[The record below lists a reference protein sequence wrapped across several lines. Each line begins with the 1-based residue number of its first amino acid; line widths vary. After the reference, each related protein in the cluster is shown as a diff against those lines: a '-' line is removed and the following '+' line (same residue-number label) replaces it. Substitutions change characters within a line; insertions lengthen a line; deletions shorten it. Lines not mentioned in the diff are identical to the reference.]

1 MIYSRKEHYLFLEE
15 ELRAQTD
22 QFKQKLNASASYL
35 LNVREE
41 LFISQFVKI
50 ENGEMILK
58 FSTSRGLPRKGEYL
72 YCFTTPNHLHQF
84 KEWSNVTYGDLL
96 KSKGFHVGM
105 IDDVKTEVEELSVGL
120 LT

>member
-22 QFKQKLNASASYL
+22 QFKQKFDTSASYL

-72 YCFTTPNHLHQF
+72 
-84 KEWSNVTYGDLL
+84 
-96 KSKGFHVGM
+96 
-105 IDDVKTEVEELSVGL
+105 VKP
-120 LT
+120 